1 MLKRGYKC
9 RHLAEAKWVQRM
21 VGQLMEWVQNLGSEK
36 NTHSNFLSYLHMWWV
51 DLNKNC
57 S

>member
-36 NTHSNFLSYLHMWWV
+36 NTHSNFLSYLHM
-51 DLNKNC
+51 
-57 S
+57 

>member
-9 RHLAEAKWVQRM
+9 RPLAEAKWVQRM

-36 NTHSNFLSYLHMWWV
+36 TPIQIFFHISIC
-51 DLNKNC
+51 DG
-57 S
+57 